1 MKKVFSS
8 KTLLNFG
15 LFVFVEMLIF
25 VVLALTLF
33 ATQFGQSNFYQKV
46 LYGVLIG
53 TSIVFTLA
61 YSFLFNRIG
70 CIVWFDEKADTI
82 CRRGFFF
89 GFNYCLKRSQIK
101 DIVVAT
107 IPKQTKF
114 FVIVDE
120 SNHSFEGLSKRS
132 YIRLEYN
139 PKNRVFIQ
147 KIWNKPL
154 Q

>member
-1 MKKVFSS
+1 MKKIFSS
-8 KTLLNFG
+8 KTLLYFG
-15 LFVFVEMLIF
+15 FFGFVVMVAF
-25 VVLALTLF
+25 VVLAITLF
-33 ATQFGQSNFYQKV
+33 ATQFGQSNFNQKF
-46 LYGVLIG
+46 LYGALIG

-61 YSFLFNRIG
+61 YSFLFNRIA
-70 CIVWFDEKADTI
+70 CVVWFDEKTDKI

-101 DIVVAT
+101 DIVIAT

-120 SNHSFEGLSKRS
+120 RNHSFEGLSKES

-139 PKNRVFIQ
+139 PRNRVFIQ
-147 KIWNKPL
+147 KFWNKPL